1 MTDAHNGHAIH
12 YDTTANMGVAS
23 VTADHKTTFVKDTTR
38 LEFLERYIP
47 YWRLSRQYRAY
58 SLMLAFVGIVMLIRS
73 PILAAPAFAAA
84 GYFHVAGKLKAWYA
98 QGAYADH
105 RTNILAD

>member
-1 MTDAHNGHAIH
+1 MSNEHVH
-12 YDTTANMGVAS
+12 YDTTRGMTVMS
-23 VTADHKTTFVKDTTR
+23 VPADHKTTFVKDTTR

-58 SLMLAFVGIVMLIRS
+58 SLMLGLVGIVMLFRT
-73 PILAAPAFAAA
+73 PILAVPLLAAA
-84 GYFHVAGKLKAWYA
+84 GYFHVAAKLKHWYS

-105 RTNILAD
+105 RTVIGADI